1 MKFKM
6 NEKNTKSMLIIAFSR
21 MNILI
26 VGVLMTI
33 FCSTFIPQKATAQN
47 TVDETPEYITL
58 LRSDNPNIRQIVNSY
73 TDYYKLNPWVKNTFT
88 REYKRFLDVTPW
100 QNFDVN
106 GNRVITKPETP
117 VNLSR
122 KVSKQGGA
130 STATTDWKALPIN
143 IERTHAT
150 ATGQKSVIRCIAIDP
165 SNPNV
170 VLAGMGGIW
179 RSADKGKTWS
189 ENVAYNLPFHDG
201 INHIEF
207 SDSDPNYVY
216 AATNAGIIKSTD
228 GGITWSATKLD
239 YSASFPNINYAG
251 DGYRSEYMWVDV
263 SPNDPKIIIATDC
276 NPSGRVS
283 KIAKSIDGGTTWTSF
298 SFGTDNFIFS
308 LKFHPTNPN
317 IVHALV
323 KNISQAFYYRS
334 TDGAKTFVKSTVF
347 PVYLNAT
354 NKEFRGILAT
364 TPANPDLLMY
374 YLNVNE
380 DGIGIYKSLD
390 AGLTFTKPCC
400 GGADATVVNKS
411 ANKRDLFGE
420 NFWAQQIRWAS
431 AFSISDV
438 DPDFMA
444 ASTNAP
450 PRFSFDGGSTWYWT
464 PDKKDFTGNNIMNMI
479 YPTGASTYI
488 HGDIQA
494 TAIKGNDVWVAND
507 GGIAL
512 SEDKGQTYRE
522 VADGIPC
529 DMALGFDNVPGSK
542 DVMVIALDHNGVI
555 VRDTTL
561 YGDKWKPFGGG
572 DASAASV
579 NPIDDI
585 WLYGRPSGDNILNR
599 PRTNTEPYAFYNN
612 CSIQFGSGYMGQYN
626 NVVVHPTNYYTL
638 YTIDYKTNRVVK
650 STNNGVTWTMLKQL
664 TLDGYAYAEVKVAES
679 NPNIIYVS
687 EKAGGASKLWKT
699 IDGGTTWSSIT
710 PVNTSMTSNGI
721 RNVEVSS
728 TNPNMV
734 WVSIS
739 GHQNLDKVLRS
750 INGGTSWTSYTTGLP
765 KNAIISM
772 VHQRGTNG
780 GVYVGTTYGIYYR
793 NASMSSWVL
802 HGTNF
807 PAIPAKFLKINY
819 ANNKLRIGT
828 HRGIWENKLYER
840 STPLALITSNVQQV
854 ACGSAT
860 IQFASLSVVSNN
872 KTKYA
877 WSFPGGTPSSSSLE
891 RPEIAY
897 STSGNYPVTLAVTD
911 DNGTNSSTIDN
922 FVTVTSPC
930 KDCKIPTTNWS
941 LKSVDSQQA
950 TTGNESAASVFDN
963 NPNTLWHTRYN
974 PTNANYPHEIQ
985 LNLGDTYNV
994 VGFGYL
1000 PRQDGGVNGRIKNYE
1015 FYTSVDGISWTL
1027 QNSGTWANDAN
1038 EKTVAFN
1045 STTARY
1051 VKLVAKSEVN
1061 GAPWASAAEISVY
1074 GTALP
1079 PISDFSVNLASINE
1093 GESVNYLD
1101 ASTGKI
1107 TSWVW
1112 SFDGG
1117 TPSTSID
1124 KNPIVTYSSAGTYP
1138 VSLTT
1143 ANIGGSNLESKPAF
1157 ITVNKASAIK
1167 NVVLSGNIMDA
1178 IIAPN
1183 PTKNGNFSIQLIN
1196 SNTDVSIQI
1205 FNLTGQL
1212 IYATQSKGVSIIN
1225 IQTKSLDAKAVYLVK
1240 LKTETGVITRKI
1252 EVE

>member
-1 MKFKM
+1 MKTTLSSLMQHRSSSLVDIVKISVF
-6 NEKNTKSMLIIAFSR
+6 LIIMSFAFVAQ
-21 MNILI
+21 N
-26 VGVLMTI
+26 T
-33 FCSTFIPQKATAQN
+33 TAQN
-47 TVDETPEYITL
+47 LVETTPEYITL
-58 LRSDNPNIRQIVNSY
+58 LRSENPNIRQIVNSY
-73 TDYYKLNPWVKNTFT
+73 TDYYKVNPWVKNTFT
-88 REYKRFLDVTPW
+88 REYKRFLDATAW

-106 GNRVITKPETP
+106 GNRIITKPETP

-122 KVSKQGGA
+122 KVSKQNGA
-130 STATTDWKALPIN
+130 NSATADWKALPIN

-150 ATGQKSVIRCIAIDP
+150 ATGQKSVIRCIAINP

-189 ENVAYNLPFHDG
+189 ENVAYNLPYHDG

-216 AATNAGIIKSTD
+216 AATAAGIIKSTD

-239 YSASFPNINYAG
+239 YSASFPNVNYAG

-263 SPNDPKIIIATDC
+263 SPNDPKTIIATDC

-283 KIAKSIDGGTTWTSF
+283 KIAKSTDGGTTWTTF
-298 SFGTDNFIFS
+298 SLGTDNFVFS
-308 LKFHPTNPN
+308 LKFHPTNPK

-323 KNISQAFYYRS
+323 KNGSQAFYYRS
-334 TDGAKTFVKSTVF
+334 IDGGINFVKSTVF
-347 PVYLNAT
+347 PIYTNTA

-364 TPANPDLLMY
+364 TPANPELLMY

-380 DGIGIYKSLD
+380 DGIGIFKSTD
-390 AGLTFTKPCC
+390 AGLTFSQPCC
-400 GGADATVVNKS
+400 GTGTPSVNKS

-420 NFWAQQIRWAS
+420 NFWASQIRWAS

-438 DPDFMA
+438 DANFMA

-464 PDKKDFTGNNIMNMI
+464 PDKKDFSGANILNMI

-529 DMALGFDNVPGSK
+529 DMALGFDNVPGTK

-599 PRTNTEPYAFYNN
+599 PKTNKEPYATYNN
-612 CSIQFGSGYMGQYN
+612 CSIQLGSGYMGQYN
-626 NVVVHPTNYYTL
+626 NVVVHPNNYYTL
-638 YTIDYKTNRVVK
+638 FTIDYKTNRVVK
-650 STNNGVTWTMLKQL
+650 SINNGVTWTGLKQL
-664 TLDGYAYAEVKVAES
+664 TVDGYAYAEVKVAES
-679 NPNIIYVS
+679 NPSIIYAS
-687 EKAGGASKLWKT
+687 EKAGGASKLWKSV
-699 IDGGTTWSSIT
+699 DAGTTWTSIT
-710 PVNTSMTSNGI
+710 PVSASMTSNGI
-721 RNVEVSS
+721 RNIEVSS
-728 TNPNMV
+728 TDPNIV
-734 WVSIS
+734 WVSIG
-739 GHQNLDKVLRS
+739 GHQTLEKVLKS
-750 INGGTSWTSYTTGLP
+750 INGGVTWSSYTTGLP

-793 NASMSSWVL
+793 NATMSSWVL

-819 ANNKLRIGT
+819 ANNKIRVGT
-828 HRGIWENKLYER
+828 HRGIWENTLYER

-854 ACGSAT
+854 ACGTA
-860 IQFASLSVVSNN
+860 IVQFASLSVVSNN

-897 STSGNYPVTLAVTD
+897 STSGNYPVSLTVTD
-911 DNGTNSSTIDN
+911 DTGTNSSTIEN
-922 FVTVTSPC
+922 FITVTSPC
-930 KDCKIPTTNWS
+930 QDCKIPTTNWS
-941 LKSVDSQQA
+941 LKSVDSQQT

-963 NPNTLWHTRYN
+963 NPTTLWHTRYS
-974 PTNANYPHEIQ
+974 PTNAAYPHEIQ
-985 LNLGDTYNV
+985 IDLGETYNV

-1000 PRQDGGVNGRIKNYE
+1000 PRQDGGVNGRIKNYD
-1015 FYTSVDGISWTL
+1015 FYTSIDGISWTL
-1027 QNSGTWANDAN
+1027 QNSGTWANDAT

-1045 STTARY
+1045 ATTARY

-1079 PISDFSVNLASINE
+1079 PNTDFSVNLATINE
-1093 GESVNYLD
+1093 GESVNYIDL
-1101 ASTGKI
+1101 SSGKI
-1107 TSWVW
+1107 TSWMW

-1117 TPSTSID
+1117 NPTISID
-1124 KNPIVTYSSAGTYP
+1124 KNPTVTYSTAGIYP
-1138 VSLTT
+1138 VSLAT
-1143 ANIGGSNLESKPAF
+1143 ANIGGSDIESKPAY
-1157 ITVNKASAIK
+1157 ITVNKANAIK
-1167 NVVLSGNIMDA
+1167 DVHYHRMDA

-1183 PTKNGNFSIQLIN
+1183 PIKNGNFSIQLIN
-1196 SNTDVSIQI
+1196 SNTDVTIEI
-1205 FNLTGQL
+1205 LNLTGQL
-1212 IYATQSKGVSIIN
+1212 IYSTHSKGVSNIN
-1225 IQTKSLDAKAVYLVK
+1225 IKSKSLNSNAVYLVR
-1240 LKTETGVITRKI
+1240 LKTETDVITKKI